1 MAVTDGVNV
10 DVVSDTV
17 VIELME
23 LSEVDEDV

>member
-1 MAVTDGVNV
+1 VDVTDELDVNV
-10 DVVSDTV
+10 DVV